1 MNTDVLNEAYDRL
14 HRTGPEFGGENWLAN
29 HGPMAAEV
37 LARRGHADRLPGWVD
52 AYVRRLDDLPRPGD
66 EITDRT
72 WREALGDPRRVGDWT
87 AYFVRQVG
95 ERPWREV
102 LAHWW
107 PRLLPGI
114 LAGATHGVI
123 RVGHAAR
130 TLLAGNDGP
139 HAVTELAHG
148 LAYWAARSQVLSGVP
163 APAGRLA
170 PAQALDLVPR
180 IPDQQGTVAA
190 RVGQLDGLAG
200 FATSVAALRAPAAPS
215 DVPDLLADLVTAATL
230 QYLPY
235 GHGQR
240 VLLIHVA
247 TAPNAVRHTLPA
259 LPQDLWLPSLAA
271 AWAASAA
278 ITAGYA
284 PRQATSARDLPPA
297 PADADPVAELLGR
310 AAAHG
315 DEHVIKFSDTA
326 AEVFQHTGNPDALA
340 AAVHAARLIDGAD
353 R

>member
-1 MNTDVLNEAYDRL
+1 MNTDALNEAYDRL

-37 LARRGHADRLPGWVD
+37 LARRGHEDRLPGWVD
-52 AYVRRLDDLPRPGD
+52 RYARRLDELPGAGD

-102 LAHWW
+102 LVDWW

-130 TLLAGNDGP
+130 TLLAGNDTP
-139 HAVTELAHG
+139 PAITELAHG
-148 LAYWAARSQVLSGVP
+148 LAYWAARSQPLPGLP
-163 APAGRLA
+163 APAGALEV
-170 PAQALDLVPR
+170 AQALDLVPR

-190 RVGQLDGLAG
+190 RVGQLGGLAG
-200 FATSVAALRAPAAPS
+200 FAAAVAALRAPAAP
-215 DVPDLLADLVTAATL
+215 DAVPDLLADLVTAATL
-230 QYLPY
+230 QYLGY

-259 LPQDLWLPSLAA
+259 LPQDLWVPSLAA

-278 ITAGYA
+278 ITSGYA
-284 PRQATSARDLPPA
+284 PRRAAPRRELPPA
-297 PADADPVAELLGR
+297 PTNADPVSDLLDR

-326 AEVFQHTGNPDALA
+326 AEVFQRTGNPDALA
-340 AAVHAARLIDGAD
+340 AAVHATRLIDGAD